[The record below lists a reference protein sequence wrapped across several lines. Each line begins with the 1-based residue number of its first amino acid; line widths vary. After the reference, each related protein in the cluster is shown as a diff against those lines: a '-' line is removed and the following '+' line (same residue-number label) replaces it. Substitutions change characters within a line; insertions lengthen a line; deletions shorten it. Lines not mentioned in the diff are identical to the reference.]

1 MERPAGQQGV
11 PKGLDGVSG
20 QPIRW
25 RSSGGAGVQ
34 PAAWPLMASRD
45 PSWLEAQAQSGG
57 RGRAGRRPCCPL
69 PQTKGS
75 SGASQALG
83 QGPHPS
89 RLRAAGHRAPCPPL
103 QLLWQDWWPAGD
115 HVAVGREP
123 PSISARAFLVSHTVW
138 TRLSSWPRSRS
149 YFLFGCHSGKCSGTS
164 SWVPA
169 LTFPPPPLPP
179 GRLADAGVG
188 QRRSLSLPL
197 QQTQS
202 RSGEREEHPEAPGPR
217 GQAGQPALRTGSS
230 RRPPSACRQPPVGWV
245 GAGWRQPGCL
255 GWRGG
260 AHSAA
265 GEEALRSHVPR
276 RVWPRKGRVYAPARS
291 AV

>member
-1 MERPAGQQGV
+1 M
-11 PKGLDGVSG
+11 SG

-138 TRLSSWPRSRS
+138 TRLSEQLAKEPLIFSVWVSLREVQRHQLLGPSPHLPSTSPPPRPPGGRRCGSEEVTQPPSSADSVTKRGAGGTSRS
-149 YFLFGCHSGKCSGTS
+149 TRS
-164 SWVPA
+164 PRAA
-169 LTFPPPPLPP
+169 LAASTEN
-179 GRLADAGVG
+179 GV
-188 QRRSLSLPL
+188 L
-197 QQTQS
+197 QAPTLRPQT
-202 RSGEREEHPEAPGPR
+202 A
-217 GQAGQPALRTGSS
+217 
-230 RRPPSACRQPPVGWV
+230 PPVGWV